1 MLILK
6 FGHGEMVSCKRG
18 AFNDTLCLGNLF
30 RIDKKKG
37 TIIIYKNKEC
47 FKHVWSSSTKSIIAF
62 DVSPVCTTC
71 AVQTHTQNTSIN
83 TLNLPFSHNSQKISG
98 EKYWNREKSNF
109 TGDPPV
115 VLQIWPWRLLTWLSV
130 SASSCYWPIIYTF
143 LFKPKAWA
151 KGERKGR

>member
-1 MLILK
+1 
-6 FGHGEMVSCKRG
+6 MVSCKRG

-71 AVQTHTQNTSIN
+71 AAQTHTQNTSIN

-109 TGDPPV
+109 TGDPPGCSPDLTLKAPHMIV
-115 VLQIWPWRLLTWLSV
+115 SKCLLLLLTNYLHIS
-130 SASSCYWPIIYTF
+130 IQT
-143 LFKPKAWA
+143 
-151 KGERKGR
+151 